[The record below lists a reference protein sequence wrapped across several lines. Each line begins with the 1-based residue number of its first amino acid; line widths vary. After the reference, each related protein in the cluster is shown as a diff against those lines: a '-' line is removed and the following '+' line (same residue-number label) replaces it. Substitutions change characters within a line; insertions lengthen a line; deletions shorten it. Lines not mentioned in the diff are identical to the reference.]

1 MNSDQYA
8 IIKRLRRKAE
18 ILKMDLKANGDQS
31 HYDMNEM
38 ILLIDLLEK
47 NQ

>member
-18 ILKMDLKANGDQS
+18 ILKMDLKAKGDQS
-31 HYDMNEM
+31 HHNMNEM

-47 NQ
+47 SG